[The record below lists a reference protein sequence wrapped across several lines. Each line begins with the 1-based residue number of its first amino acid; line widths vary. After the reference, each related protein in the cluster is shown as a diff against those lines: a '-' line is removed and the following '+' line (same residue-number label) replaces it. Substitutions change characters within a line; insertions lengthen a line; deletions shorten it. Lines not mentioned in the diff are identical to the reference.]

1 LRAKKNT
8 FEETEF
14 MLDRFAT
21 YLDRHRKLLLT
32 THENPDGDGVGAAI
46 ALAAHLKAGGQEAR
60 IVVTPALP
68 ENLRFLDPEGW
79 VEAFE
84 PEGTHRDLAAWPDAW
99 LLIDASEPHRMGPL
113 FPVFESTKA
122 NRACLDHHLK
132 DVPKGFDAEFTDPT
146 ASAST
151 ELVYD
156 LVRPRLGGDLPP
168 VMAQALY
175 AGLVSDTG
183 NFRHSNST
191 PKVHQAAADLIA
203 QGVHPAR
210 TYNALYQTATPAKLK
225 LFGRAMGGLQLRD
238 GGRFAYV
245 AVTQADLVAC
255 GATHEDLDE
264 LVEEPRR
271 LRGVEVAALFSET
284 ADGKSKVSLRS
295 RERVDVNA
303 VCRLFGGGGHRLASG
318 AKAAQPFE
326 TFITEVGKAVLG
338 QMERDLVQKI
348 K

>member
-1 LRAKKNT
+1 
-8 FEETEF
+8 

-21 YLDRHRKLLLT
+21 YLDRHTKLLLT

-46 ALAAHLKAGGQEAR
+46 ALAAHLKSSGKEAR

-68 ENLRFLDPEGW
+68 ENLRFLDPLGW
-79 VEAFE
+79 IEAFE
-84 PEGTHRDLAAWPDAW
+84 PQGLHRDLATWPDAW

-113 FPVFESTKA
+113 FPCFETTKA
-122 NRACLDHHLK
+122 SRACLDHHLK
-132 DVPKGFDAEFTDPT
+132 DEPKGFDAEFTDPT
-146 ASAST
+146 ASASA

-156 LVRPRLGGDLPP
+156 LVRPRLGGELPA

-191 PKVHQAAADLIA
+191 PKVHHAAADLIA

-210 TYNALYQTATPAKLK
+210 TYTALYQTATPAKLR

-238 GGRFAYV
+238 EGRFAYV
-245 AVTQADLVAC
+245 SVTRADLVAC

-264 LVEEPRR
+264 LVDEPRK
-271 LRGVEVAALFSET
+271 LKGVEVAALFSET
-284 ADGKSKVSLRS
+284 EDGRAKVSLRS

-303 VCRLFGGGGHRLASG
+303 VCRRFGGGGHRLASG
-318 AKAAQPFE
+318 AKISQPLEAFMLQVEEAVVAQ
-326 TFITEVGKAVLG
+326 TRLDIV
-338 QMERDLVQKI
+338 
-348 K
+348 

>member
-1 LRAKKNT
+1 
-8 FEETEF
+8 
-14 MLDRFAT
+14 MLDRFSAF
-21 YLDRHRKLLLT
+21 LDGHTQVLLT

-46 ALAAHLKAGGQEAR
+46 ALAVHLKTGGKEAR

-79 VEAFE
+79 IEAFE
-84 PEGTHRDLAAWPDAW
+84 PDGAHRDLAAWPDAW

-113 FPVFESTKA
+113 FAAFEGTKA
-122 NRACLDHHLK
+122 HRACLDHHLK
-132 DVPKGFDAEFTDPT
+132 DAPKGFDAEFTDPT

-156 LVRPRLGGDLPP
+156 LVRPRIGGDLPP

-191 PKVHQAAADLIA
+191 PKIHHAAADLIA

-210 TYNALYQTATPAKLK
+210 TFNALYQTATPAKLK
-225 LFGRAMGGLQLRD
+225 LFGRSMGGLQLRD
-238 GGRFAYV
+238 EGRFAYV
-245 AVTQADLVAC
+245 AVTLADLLAC
-255 GATHEDLDE
+255 GATHEDMDE
-264 LVEEPRR
+264 LVEEPRK
-271 LRGVEVAALFSET
+271 LKGVEVAALFSET
-284 ADGKSKVSLRS
+284 TDGRAKVSLRS

-303 VCRLFGGGGHRLASG
+303 VCRQFGGGGHRLASG
-318 AKAAQPFE
+318 AKVSQPLEVFIAQVE
-326 TFITEVGKAVLG
+326 AAVLR
-338 QMERDLVQKI
+338 QI
-348 K
+348 KLDIV

>member
-1 LRAKKNT
+1 
-8 FEETEF
+8 
-14 MLDRFAT
+14 MLDRFAAF
-21 YLDRHRKLLLT
+21 LDRHTKVLLT
-32 THENPDGDGVGAAI
+32 THENPDGDGVGASI
-46 ALAAHLKAGGQEAR
+46 ALAAHLKAMGKEAR

-79 VEAFE
+79 IEAFD
-84 PEGTHRDLAAWPDAW
+84 PQGAHQSLAAWPDAW

-113 FPVFESTKA
+113 FAAFEGTKA
-122 NRACLDHHLK
+122 DRACLDHHLK
-132 DVPKGFDAEFTDPT
+132 DAPKGFDAEFTDAT

-156 LVRPRLGGDLPP
+156 LVRPRIGGDLPP

-191 PKVHQAAADLIA
+191 PKVHHAAADLIA

-210 TYNALYQTATPAKLK
+210 TFNALYQTATPAKLK

-245 AVTQADLVAC
+245 SVTQADLAAC

-264 LVEEPRR
+264 LVEEPRK
-271 LRGVEVAALFSET
+271 LKGVEVAALFSET
-284 ADGKSKVSLRS
+284 ADGRAKVSLRS

-303 VCRLFGGGGHRLASG
+303 VCKQFGGGGHRLASG
-318 AKAAQPFE
+318 AKVEGSLESFQAAVE
-326 TFITEVGKAVLG
+326 RAVLAQIG
-338 QMERDLVQKI
+338 RDIV
-348 K
+348 

>member
-1 LRAKKNT
+1 
-8 FEETEF
+8 

-21 YLDRHRKLLLT
+21 YLDCHDRVLLT

-46 ALAAHLKAGGQEAR
+46 ALAAHLKMAGKLAR

-84 PEGTHRDLAAWPDAW
+84 PDGLHRDLAAWPDAW
-99 LLIDASEPHRMGPL
+99 LLLDASEPHRMGPL
-113 FPVFESTKA
+113 FAAFEATPA
-122 NRACLDHHLK
+122 ECACLDHHLK
-132 DVPKGFDAEFTDPT
+132 DAPKGFQEEFTDPT

-156 LVRPRLGGDLPP
+156 FLRPRLEGGDLPP

-191 PKVHQAAADLIA
+191 PKVHHVAADLIA
-203 QGVHPAR
+203 QGIHPAR
-210 TYNALYQTATPAKLK
+210 TFNALYQTATPAKLR

-238 GGRFAYV
+238 GGCFAYV
-245 AVTQADLVAC
+245 AVTAADLEAC
-255 GATHEDLDE
+255 GATYEDLDE
-264 LVEEPRR
+264 LVEEPRK
-271 LRGVEVAALFSET
+271 LKGVEVAALFSEVG
-284 ADGKSKVSLRS
+284 DGRAKVSLRS
-295 RERVDVNA
+295 RERVDVNV
-303 VCRLFGGGGHRLASG
+303 VCRQFGGGGHRLASG
-318 AKAAQPFE
+318 AKVALPLTAFVTMVE
-326 TFITEVGKAVLG
+326 AAVLE
-338 QMERDLVQKI
+338 QIRRDIVQTKN
-348 K
+348 

>member
-1 LRAKKNT
+1 
-8 FEETEF
+8 
-14 MLDRFAT
+14 MLERFT
-21 YLDRHRKLLLT
+21 DYLDRHARVLLT

-46 ALAAHLKAGGQEAR
+46 ALAVHLKATGKQAR

-68 ENLRFLDPEGW
+68 ENLRFLDPEKW

-84 PEGTHRDLAAWPDAW
+84 PDGVHRELAAWPDAW

-113 FPVFESTKA
+113 FAAFEATGA
-122 NRACLDHHLK
+122 ARACLDHHLK
-132 DVPKGFDAEFTDPT
+132 DAPQGFDAEFTDPT

-156 LVRPRLGGDLPP
+156 FVRPRLVGDLPP

-191 PKVHQAAADLIA
+191 PKVHRAAAELIA
-203 QGVHPAR
+203 QGIHPAR
-210 TYNALYQTATPAKLK
+210 TFNALYQTATPAKLW

-245 AVTQADLVAC
+245 AVTAADLAAC
-255 GATHEDLDE
+255 GATYEDLDE
-264 LVEEPRR
+264 LVEEPRK
-271 LRGVEVAALFSET
+271 LKGVEVAALFSET
-284 ADGKSKVSLRS
+284 GEGRAKVSLRS

-303 VCRLFGGGGHRLASG
+303 VCRQFGGGGHRLASG
-318 AKAAQPFE
+318 AKVSQPLG
-326 TFITEVGKAVLG
+326 TFIAQVEAAVLD
-338 QMERDLVQKI
+338 QISRDIV
-348 K
+348 

>member
-1 LRAKKNT
+1 
-8 FEETEF
+8 
-14 MLDRFAT
+14 MLERFADF
-21 YLDRHRKLLLT
+21 LDGHAKMLLT
-32 THENPDGDGVGAAI
+32 THENPDGDGVGAAV
-46 ALAAHLKAGGQEAR
+46 ALAAHLKAAGKSAR
-60 IVVTPALP
+60 IVVAPALP

-79 VEAFE
+79 VEAYD
-84 PEGTHRDLAAWPDAW
+84 PLGAHRDLAAWPDAW

-113 FPVFESTKA
+113 YPAFEGTRA
-122 NRACLDHHLK
+122 ERACLDHHMK
-132 DVPKGFDAEFTDPT
+132 DAPKGFDLEFTD
-146 ASAST
+146 ASASASA

-156 LVRPRLGGDLPP
+156 LVRPRIGGDLPP

-175 AGLVSDTG
+175 AGMVSDTG

-191 PKVHQAAADLIA
+191 PKIHHAAADLIA

-245 AVTQADLVAC
+245 AVTKADLAAC

-264 LVEEPRR
+264 LVEEPRK
-271 LRGVEVAALFSET
+271 LSGVEVAALFSEA
-284 ADGKSKVSLRS
+284 ADGRAKVSLRS

-318 AKAAQPFE
+318 AKAAMPLPA
-326 TFITEVGKAVLG
+326 FIAQVEAAVLA
-338 QMERDLVQKI
+338 QMTWDIV
-348 K
+348 

>member
-1 LRAKKNT
+1 
-8 FEETEF
+8 
-14 MLDRFAT
+14 MLDRFAAF
-21 YLDRHRKLLLT
+21 LDRHTKVLLT
-32 THENPDGDGVGAAI
+32 THENPDGDGVGASI
-46 ALAAHLKAGGQEAR
+46 ALAAHLKALGKEAR

-79 VEAFE
+79 IEAFD
-84 PEGTHRDLAAWPDAW
+84 PQGAHQSLAAWPEAW

-113 FPVFESTKA
+113 FAAFEGTKA
-122 NRACLDHHLK
+122 ERACLDHHLK
-132 DVPKGFDAEFTDPT
+132 DAPKGFDAEFTDPT

-156 LVRPRLGGDLPP
+156 LVRPRIGGDLPP
-168 VMAQALY
+168 VMVQALY

-191 PKVHQAAADLIA
+191 PKVHHAAADLIA

-210 TYNALYQTATPAKLK
+210 TFNALYQTATPAKLK

-245 AVTQADLVAC
+245 SVTQADLAAC

-264 LVEEPRR
+264 LVEEPRK
-271 LRGVEVAALFSET
+271 LKGVEVAALFSET
-284 ADGKSKVSLRS
+284 ADGRAKVSLRS

-303 VCRLFGGGGHRLASG
+303 VCKQFGGGGHRLASG
-318 AKAAQPFE
+318 AKVDGPLESFQAAVE
-326 TFITEVGKAVLG
+326 RAVLVQIG
-338 QMERDLVQKI
+338 RDIV
-348 K
+348 

>member
-1 LRAKKNT
+1 
-8 FEETEF
+8 
-14 MLDRFAT
+14 MLDRFAAF
-21 YLDRHRKLLLT
+21 LERHTRILLT
-32 THENPDGDGVGAAI
+32 THENPDGDGVGASI
-46 ALAAHLKAGGQEAR
+46 ALAAHLKSSGKEAR

-79 VEAFE
+79 IEVFK
-84 PEGTHRDLAAWPDAW
+84 PESAHGDLAAWPDAW

-113 FPVFESTKA
+113 FAAYGATLAE
-122 NRACLDHHLK
+122 RACLDHHLK

-156 LVRPRLGGDLPP
+156 LVRPRIGGDLPP

-210 TYNALYQTATPAKLK
+210 TYNALYQTATPAKLR
-225 LFGRAMGGLQLRD
+225 LFGRAMGGLQLRA

-245 AVTQADLVAC
+245 TVTRADLAAC
-255 GATHEDLDE
+255 EATPEDLDE
-264 LVEEPRR
+264 LVEEPRK
-271 LRGVEVAALFSET
+271 LKGVEVAALFSET
-284 ADGKSKVSLRS
+284 GDGRAKVSLRS

-303 VCRLFGGGGHRLASG
+303 VCRQFGGGGHRLASG
-318 AKAAQPFE
+318 AKAAMALDPFIAAVE
-326 TFITEVGKAVLG
+326 TAVI
-338 QMERDLVQKI
+338 ERLHLDIV
-348 K
+348 

>member
-1 LRAKKNT
+1 
-8 FEETEF
+8 
-14 MLDRFAT
+14 MLDRFAHF
-21 YLDRHRKLLLT
+21 LDHHARVLLT

-46 ALAAHLKAGGQEAR
+46 ALASYLKAAGKQVR
-60 IVVTPALP
+60 IVVTPSLP

-79 VEAFE
+79 IEAYA
-84 PEGTHRDLAAWPDAW
+84 PAGPHAGLAAWPDAW

-113 FPVFESTKA
+113 FAAFETTQA
-122 NRACLDHHLK
+122 DRACLDHHLK
-132 DVPKGFDAEFTDPT
+132 DAPKGFDAEFTDPS
-146 ASAST
+146 ASASA

-156 LVRPRLGGDLPP
+156 LVRSRTDGDFPP

-191 PKVHQAAADLIA
+191 PKVHHAAADLLA

-210 TYNALYQTATPAKLK
+210 TFNALYQTATPAKIR
-225 LFGRAMGGLQLRD
+225 LFGRAMGGLQLREE
-238 GGRFAYV
+238 GRFAYV
-245 AVTQADLVAC
+245 TVTKADLEAA

-264 LVEEPRR
+264 LVEEPRK
-271 LRGVEVAALFSET
+271 LKGVEVAALFSET
-284 ADGKSKVSLRS
+284 ADGRSKVSLRS

-318 AKAAQPFE
+318 AKVGEPLA
-326 TFITEVGKAVLG
+326 TFISQVEAALHT
-338 QMERDLVQKI
+338 QMERDFV
-348 K
+348 

>member
-1 LRAKKNT
+1 
-8 FEETEF
+8 
-14 MLDRFAT
+14 MLERFAA
-21 YLDRHRKLLLT
+21 YLDRHAKVLLT
-32 THENPDGDGVGAAI
+32 THEGPDGDGVGAAI
-46 ALAAHLKAGGQEAR
+46 ALAAHLKATGKQAR

-79 VEAFE
+79 VEAFQ
-84 PEGTHRDLAAWPDAW
+84 PEGQHRELAAWPDAW

-113 FPVFESTKA
+113 FAAFQATSA
-122 NRACLDHHLK
+122 ARACLDHHLK
-132 DVPKGFDAEFTDPT
+132 DAPQGFDDEFTDPT
-146 ASAST
+146 ASASA

-156 LVRPRLGGDLPP
+156 FVRPRLSGDLPP

-191 PKVHQAAADLIA
+191 PKIHLAAADLIA
-203 QGVHPAR
+203 QGIHPAR
-210 TYNALYQTATPAKLK
+210 TFNALYQTATPAKLR

-245 AVTQADLVAC
+245 AVTAADLAAC
-255 GATHEDLDE
+255 GATYEDLDD
-264 LVEEPRR
+264 LVEEPRK

-284 ADGKSKVSLRS
+284 SDGRAKVSLRS

-303 VCRLFGGGGHRLASG
+303 VCRQFGGGGHRLASG
-318 AKAAQPFE
+318 AKVTQPLE
-326 TFITEVGKAVLG
+326 TFIAQVEAALLE
-338 QMERDLVQKI
+338 QMSRDIV
-348 K
+348 

>member
-1 LRAKKNT
+1 
-8 FEETEF
+8 

-21 YLDRHRKLLLT
+21 FLDRHAKVLLT

-46 ALAAHLKAGGQEAR
+46 ALAAHLKGQGKDIR
-60 IVVTPALP
+60 IVVTPSLP

-79 VEAFE
+79 IEAFQ

-113 FPVFESTKA
+113 FAAFEVTKA
-122 NRACLDHHLK
+122 DRACLDHHLK
-132 DVPKGFDAEFTDPT
+132 DAPKGFDAEFTDST

-156 LVRPRLGGDLPP
+156 LVRSRIEGDLPP

-175 AGLVSDTG
+175 AGMVSDTG

-191 PKVHQAAADLIA
+191 PKIHHAAADLIA

-210 TYNALYQTATPAKLK
+210 TFNALYQTATPAKLK

-245 AVTQADLVAC
+245 SVTRADLAAC
-255 GATHEDLDE
+255 GATSEDLDE
-264 LVEEPRR
+264 LVEEPRK
-271 LRGVEVAALFSET
+271 LMGVEVAALFSET
-284 ADGKSKVSLRS
+284 ADGHAKVSLRS

-303 VCRLFGGGGHRLASG
+303 VCRQFGGGGHRLASG
-318 AKAAQPFE
+318 AKVAQPLE
-326 TFITEVGKAVLG
+326 AFITQVEGAVLT
-338 QMERDLVQKI
+338 QMGRDLA
-348 K
+348 

>member
-1 LRAKKNT
+1 
-8 FEETEF
+8 

-21 YLDRHRKLLLT
+21 FLDRHTKILLT

-46 ALAAHLKAGGQEAR
+46 ALAAHLKASGKDVR
-60 IVVTPALP
+60 IVVTPSLP
-68 ENLRFLDPEGW
+68 ENLRFLDPLGW
-79 VEAFE
+79 IEAFE
-84 PEGTHRDLAAWPDAW
+84 PAGAHRQLAGWPDAW
-99 LLIDASEPHRMGPL
+99 LLIDASEPHRMGAL
-113 FPVFESTKA
+113 YSTFESTKA
-122 NRACLDHHLK
+122 DRACLDHHLK
-132 DVPKGFDAEFTDPT
+132 DAPKGFDEEFTDPT

-156 LVRPRLGGDLPP
+156 LVRPRIGGELPA

-191 PKVHQAAADLIA
+191 PKIHHAAADLIA

-210 TYNALYQTATPAKLK
+210 TFNALYQTATPAKLK

-238 GGRFAYV
+238 EGRFAYV
-245 AVTQADLVAC
+245 SVTRADLTAC

-264 LVEEPRR
+264 LVEEPRK
-271 LRGVEVAALFSET
+271 LLGVEVAALFSET
-284 ADGKSKVSLRS
+284 ADGQAKVSLRS

-303 VCRLFGGGGHRLASG
+303 VCRQFGGGGHRLASG
-318 AKAAQPFE
+318 AKVSQSLE
-326 TFITEVGKAVLG
+326 TFMFQVEAAVIAQIGL
-338 QMERDLVQKI
+338 DFV
-348 K
+348 

>member
-1 LRAKKNT
+1 
-8 FEETEF
+8 
-14 MLDRFAT
+14 MLDRFAA
-21 YLDRHRKLLLT
+21 YLERHARLLLT

-46 ALAAHLKAGGQEAR
+46 ALAAHLKTVGKEAR

-84 PEGTHRDLAAWPDAW
+84 PEGAHRELAAWPDAW

-113 FPVFESTKA
+113 FAAFEGTSA
-122 NRACLDHHLK
+122 VRACLDHHLK
-132 DVPKGFDAEFTDPT
+132 DAPKGFDAEFTDAT

-156 LVRPRLGGDLPP
+156 FVRPRLGGDLPP

-191 PKVHQAAADLIA
+191 PKVHHAAADLIA
-203 QGVHPAR
+203 QGIHPAR
-210 TYNALYQTATPAKLK
+210 IFNALYQTATPAKLR

-245 AVTQADLVAC
+245 AVTAADLAAC
-255 GATHEDLDE
+255 GATHEDLDD
-264 LVEEPRR
+264 LVEEPRK
-271 LRGVEVAALFSET
+271 LRGVEVAALFSEA
-284 ADGKSKVSLRS
+284 ADGRAKVSLRS

-303 VCRLFGGGGHRLASG
+303 VCREFGGGGHRLASG
-318 AKAAQPFE
+318 AKVAEPLGAFIAKVEAA
-326 TFITEVGKAVLG
+326 ILR
-338 QMERDLVQKI
+338 QMALDIV
-348 K
+348 